1 MRWVG
6 LSGKVFFH
14 SMAGWIDGWVNCM
27 GFVFIWDAQ
36 LRSKSRLLLR
46 HAKNMAMAEEISLL
60 I

>member
-1 MRWVG
+1 
-6 LSGKVFFH
+6 
-14 SMAGWIDGWVNCM
+14 MAGWIDGWVNCM